1 MLCVAIPLRSRC
13 LDLQSMGGR
22 RGCYDEKE
30 IMIPAA
36 TDEADGEID
45 ADDAESL
52 QSYQRQPEH
61 ELCLAKVFKMDGDQL
76 LAALAIK
83 KYTQVGYIPSEVLVT
98 LARNS
103 YGGSARVRNAI
114 AIALN
119 ERLVLGFK
127 GYLNRNLK
135 WFKVATRSS
144 EAQVEGVAY
153 VRERI
158 FRSRAEVSFAEVRF
172 GMFIGMRLL
181 DWFKS
186 QTALKNKVPSVDGE
200 IAPTDEDGNELS
212 LADQVPDE
220 VGLSPEAALQQKQL
234 FTSCRGAVLALPDK
248 QRTAVLLCF
257 HQSMTHREA
266 GEVMGLSESSVQKHV
281 AAALK
286 TLRIGDWHE

>member
-1 MLCVAIPLRSRC
+1 
-13 LDLQSMGGR
+13 
-22 RGCYDEKE
+22 
-30 IMIPAA
+30 MIPTAV
-36 TDEADGEID
+36 DEADVDID
-45 ADDAESL
+45 ADDAETNK
-52 QSYQRQPEH
+52 SYQRLPEH
-61 ELCLAKVFKMDGDQL
+61 ELWLAKVFKMDGDQL

-83 KYTQVGYIPSEVLVT
+83 KHTQSGYIPSEVLVT
-98 LARNS
+98 LVRNG

-114 AIALN
+114 ATVLN
-119 ERLVLGFK
+119 ERLVIGFK

-135 WFKVATRSS
+135 WLKVVTRSS

-172 GMFIGMRLL
+172 GKFIGMRLL

-200 IAPTDEDGNELS
+200 LAPTDEDGNVLS

-220 VGLSPEAALQQKQL
+220 VGLGPEAALQQKQL
-234 FTSCRGAVLALPDK
+234 FERCRDAVLTLPDK

-257 HQSMTHREA
+257 HQNMTHKEA
-266 GEVMGLSESSVQKHV
+266 SKVMGLSESSVQKYV
-281 AAALK
+281 TAALNA
-286 TLRIGDWHE
+286 LRDGDWHE

>member
-1 MLCVAIPLRSRC
+1 
-13 LDLQSMGGR
+13 
-22 RGCYDEKE
+22 
-30 IMIPAA
+30 MIPAA
-36 TDEADGEID
+36 VDEADVDID

-52 QSYQRQPEH
+52 KSYQRQPEH
-61 ELCLAKVFKMDGDQL
+61 ELWLAKVFKMDGDQL

-83 KYTQVGYIPSEVLVT
+83 KYTQADYIPSEVLVT
-98 LARNS
+98 LARNG

-119 ERLVLGFK
+119 ERLVIGFK
-127 GYLNRNLK
+127 GYLNRHLI
-135 WFKVATRSS
+135 WFKVVTRSS

-172 GMFIGMRLL
+172 GKFIGMRLL

-200 IAPTDEDGNELS
+200 LAPTDEDGNQLS

-234 FTSCRGAVLALPDK
+234 FTNCRSAVLALPDK

-257 HQSMTHREA
+257 HQNMTHKEA
-266 GEVMGLSESSVQKHV
+266 GMVMGLSESSVQKYV

-286 TLRIGDWHE
+286 ALRIGDWHE